1 MENVSLFAAFTAGL
15 LTFLSPCILPLIPAY
30 LSFISGVSLNEM
42 RREES
47 DIRSSAKV
55 LSNALLFVLGFSF
68 VFVSLGASATFF
80 GKFLLAELGILRKIA
95 GILVVLFGFHMLGI
109 FRIGFL
115 DQEKRYHQR
124 TKTLGLFGSFLVGV
138 AFAFGWTP
146 CIGPI
151 LATILFLASTKETVA
166 QGIWLLGIYSAGL
179 GIPFLLAALAVG
191 RFFQVSSAFR
201 RHFRAVEIASG
212 LLLIAVGILILTD
225 DLTRITTDLLKFSGD
240 LRPPPP

>member
-1 MENVSLFAAFTAGL
+1 MDNVSLVAAFTAGL
-15 LTFLSPCILPLIPAY
+15 LSFLSPCILPLIPAY

-42 RREES
+42 RKEES
-47 DIRSSAKV
+47 DARSSAKV

-68 VFVSLGASATFF
+68 VFVALGASATFF
-80 GKFLLAELGILRKIA
+80 GKFLLTELGILRRIA
-95 GILVVLFGFHMLGI
+95 GILVILFGIHMLGV

-124 TKTLGLFGSFLVGV
+124 TKSLGLFGSFLVGV
-138 AFAFGWTP
+138 AFALGWTP

-179 GIPFLLAALAVG
+179 GIPFLLAALAVD
-191 RFFQVSSAFR
+191 RFFQVSSTFK
-201 RHFRAVEIASG
+201 RHFRAIEITSG

-225 DLTRITTDLLKFSGD
+225 DLTRITTYLLKFAGG
-240 LRPPPP
+240 LEGGPP

>member
-1 MENVSLFAAFTAGL
+1 MDNVSLFAAFTAGL
-15 LTFLSPCILPLIPAY
+15 LSFLSPCILPLIPAY
-30 LSFISGVSLNEM
+30 LSFISGLSLSEM
-42 RREES
+42 RKEES
-47 DIRSSAKV
+47 DVRSSAKV

-80 GKFLLAELGILRKIA
+80 GKFLLAELGILRRIA
-95 GILVVLFGFHMLGI
+95 GILVILFGFHMLGV

-124 TKTLGLFGSFLVGV
+124 TKTLGLFGSFLVGL
-138 AFAFGWTP
+138 AFALGWTP

-179 GIPFLLAALAVG
+179 GIPFLLAALAVD
-191 RFFQVSSAFR
+191 RFFQVTTAFK
-201 RHFRAVEIASG
+201 RHFRAVEITSG

-225 DLTRITTDLLKFSGD
+225 DLTRITAYLLKFSGD
-240 LRPPPP
+240 LRPPAP